1 MTPTDYL
8 IAQIAALACTKIAEV
23 NLAQAEQNI
32 REQVQNNCTSEA
44 EQRRFLRKLWQKAQ
58 DQLAG
63 V

>member
-8 IAQIAALACTKIAEV
+8 IQQIAALACAKIAE
-23 NLAQAEQNI
+23 ADPKQAEQNI

-44 EQRRFLRKLWQKAQ
+44 EQRRYLRKLWRKAQ
-58 DQLAG
+58 DQLAR